1 MKTILFQGDSI
12 TDAGR
17 SRDNDNDRGTGYP
30 TLVSA
35 ELGFKYPNEYKFINR
50 GISGNRIVDLY
61 ARIKRD
67 FINLK
72 PEYLTILIG
81 INDVWHEINDKNGVD
96 NKKFFK
102 VYCDLI
108 EEIRSMLPDIKI
120 FILEPFVLKA
130 SATEKSWS
138 IFRRETEMRAESA
151 KAVAEKFGLTFI
163 PLQEKF
169 DEAEKKA
176 EASYWLGDGVHPTA
190 AGHELIAKELSAA
203 LEKAFEN

>member
-1 MKTILFQGDSI
+1 MKTVVFLGDSI

-17 SRDNDNDRGTGYP
+17 NRNNDSERGIGYP

-35 ELGFKYPNEYKFINR
+35 ELGFKYPAEYNFINE

-67 FINLK
+67 IINRK
-72 PEYLTILIG
+72 PDYLTVLIG

-96 NKKFFK
+96 NEKFFT
-102 VYCDLI
+102 VYSLLI
-108 EEIRSMLPDIKI
+108 EEIKRILPDIKI
-120 FILEPFVLKA
+120 IILEPFVLKA
-130 SATEKSWS
+130 SATEKAWS
-138 IFRRETEMRAESA
+138 VFKRETLMRAQSA
-151 KAVAEKFGLTFI
+151 KKVAEKYGLEFI

-176 EASYWLGDGVHPTA
+176 EASYWLSDGVHPTS
-190 AGHELIAKELSAA
+190 AGHELIAKEVTAA
-203 LEKAFEN
+203 LEKAMNK

>member
-17 SRDNDNDRGTGYP
+17 SRDNDSDRGTGYP

-35 ELGFKYPNEYKFINR
+35 ELGLKYPGEYNFINK

-61 ARIKRD
+61 SRIKCD

-72 PEYLTILIG
+72 PDYLTILIG
-81 INDVWHEINDKNGVD
+81 INDVWHEIGNRNGVD
-96 NKKFFK
+96 NDKFFR
-102 VYCDLI
+102 VYCNLI
-108 EEIRSMLPDIKI
+108 EEIRAMLPDIEI

-130 SATEKSWS
+130 SATEKNWRV
-138 IFRRETEMRAESA
+138 FRKETLMRAESA
-151 KAVAEKFGLTFI
+151 RAVAEKFGLTFI

-176 EASYWLGDGVHPTA
+176 CASYWLGDGVHPTA
-190 AGHELIAKELSAA
+190 AGHELIANEVVKA
-203 LEKAFEN
+203 LEKKF

>member
-17 SRDNDNDRGTGYP
+17 SRDNDLDRGTGYP

-35 ELGFKYPNEYKFINR
+35 ELGFKYPGEYRFINK

-61 ARIKRD
+61 ARIKCD
-67 FINLK
+67 FINIK
-72 PEYLTILIG
+72 PDYLTILIG
-81 INDVWHEINDKNGVD
+81 INDVWHELGGRNGID
-96 NKKFFK
+96 NKKFFR

-108 EEIRSMLPDIKI
+108 EEIKTMLPDVKI

-130 SATEKSWS
+130 CATESKYNV
-138 IFRRETEMRAESA
+138 FRKETLMRAESA
-151 KAVAEKFGLTFI
+151 KAVAEKYGLTFI

-169 DEAEKKA
+169 DKATEKA
-176 EASYWLGDGVHPTA
+176 EPSYWLGDGVHPTA
-190 AGHELIAKELSAA
+190 AGHELIAKELVAA
-203 LEKAFEN
+203 LEKAFD

>member
-1 MKTILFQGDSI
+1 MKTVVFQGDSI

-17 SRDNDNDRGTGYP
+17 NRDNDNERGIGYP

-35 ELGFKYPNEYKFINR
+35 ELGYKYPGEYVFINE
-50 GISGNRIVDLY
+50 GVSGNRIVDLY

-67 FINLK
+67 IINRK
-72 PEYLTILIG
+72 PDYLTILIG
-81 INDVWHEINDKNGVD
+81 INDVWHEINERNGVD

-108 EEIRSMLPDIKI
+108 EEIRSVLPDIKI

-203 LEKAFEN
+203 LEKAFFN

>member
-17 SRDNDNDRGTGYP
+17 SRDNDLERGIGYP

-35 ELGFKYPNEYKFINR
+35 ELGLKYPGEYKFINK

-61 ARIKRD
+61 ARIKCD

-72 PEYLTILIG
+72 PDYLTILIG
-81 INDVWHEINDKNGVD
+81 INDVWHEVGSRNGVD

-108 EEIRSMLPDIKI
+108 EEIKTMLPDIEI
-120 FILEPFVLKA
+120 FILEPFVLKGA
-130 SATEKSWS
+130 ATQKDWNVFSK
-138 IFRRETEMRAESA
+138 ETLMRAESA

-176 EASYWLGDGVHPTA
+176 EASYWLSDGVHPTA
-190 AGHELIAKELSAA
+190 AGHEIIANEVVKA
-203 LEKAFEN
+203 LEKKF

>member
-1 MKTILFQGDSI
+1 MKTIVFQGDSI

-17 SRDNDNDRGTGYP
+17 SRDNDNERGIGYP

-35 ELGFKYPNEYKFINR
+35 QLGLKYPGEFVFINE

-67 FINLK
+67 IINRK
-72 PEYLTILIG
+72 PDYLTILIG
-81 INDVWHEINDKNGVD
+81 INDVWHEINDRNGVD
-96 NKKFFK
+96 NAKFFR

-108 EEIRSMLPDIKI
+108 EEIKTMLPDIEI
-120 FILEPFVLKA
+120 FILEPFVLRA
-130 SATEKSWS
+130 SATTKKWGV
-138 IFRRETEMRAESA
+138 FRRETEMRAESA
-151 KAVAEKFGLTFI
+151 RAVAEKFGLTFI
-163 PLQEKF
+163 PLQDKF

-190 AGHELIAKELSAA
+190 VGHEIIANEVVKA
-203 LEKAFEN
+203 LEKKF

>member
-17 SRDNDNDRGTGYP
+17 SRDNDALRGIGYP

-35 ELGFKYPNEYKFINR
+35 ELGLKYPGEYNFINK

-61 ARIKRD
+61 ARIKCD

-72 PEYLTILIG
+72 PDYLTILIG
-81 INDVWHEINDKNGVD
+81 INDVWHELGCKNGVD

-108 EEIRSMLPDIKI
+108 EEIKTMLPDIEI

-130 SATEKSWS
+130 SATKEDWNVFSK
-138 IFRRETEMRAESA
+138 ETRMRAESA

-176 EASYWLGDGVHPTA
+176 EASYWLSDGVHPTA
-190 AGHELIAKELSAA
+190 AGHEIIANEVVKA
-203 LEKAFEN
+203 LEKKF

>member
-1 MKTILFQGDSI
+1 MKTIVFQGDSI

-17 SRDNDNDRGTGYP
+17 NRNNDNERGIGYP
-30 TLVSA
+30 TLVAA
-35 ELGFKYPNEYKFINR
+35 ELGYKYPGEYVFINE
-50 GISGNRIVDLY
+50 GVSGNRIVDLY

-67 FINLK
+67 IIHRR
-72 PEYLTILIG
+72 PDYLTILIG
-81 INDVWHEINDKNGVD
+81 INDVWHELNDRNGVD

-108 EEIRSMLPDIKI
+108 EEIKAVLPDIKI

-130 SATEKSWS
+130 SATSKNWAV
-138 IFRRETEMRAESA
+138 FRRETEMRAASA
-151 KAVAEKFGLTFI
+151 KAVAEKYGLTFI

-176 EASYWLGDGVHPTA
+176 EASYWLLDGVHPSA
-190 AGHELIAKELSAA
+190 AGHELIAREVTAS
-203 LEKAFEN
+203 LEKSF

>member
-1 MKTILFQGDSI
+1 MKTVVFQGDSI

-17 SRDNDNDRGTGYP
+17 NRDNDNERGIGYP

-35 ELGFKYPNEYKFINR
+35 ELGYKYPGEYVFINE
-50 GISGNRIVDLY
+50 GVSGNRIVDLY

-67 FINLK
+67 IINRK
-72 PEYLTILIG
+72 PDYLTILIG

>member
-17 SRDNDNDRGTGYP
+17 SRDNDALRGIGYP

-35 ELGFKYPNEYKFINR
+35 ELGLKYPGEYNFINK

-61 ARIKRD
+61 ARIKCD

-72 PEYLTILIG
+72 PDYLTILIG
-81 INDVWHEINDKNGVD
+81 INDVWHELGCKNGVD
-96 NKKFFK
+96 NKKFFR

-108 EEIRSMLPDIKI
+108 EEIKTMLPDIEI

-130 SATEKSWS
+130 SATKEDWNVFSK
-138 IFRRETEMRAESA
+138 ETRMRAESA

-163 PLQEKF
+163 PLQDKF

-176 EASYWLGDGVHPTA
+176 EASYWLSDGVHPTA
-190 AGHELIAKELSAA
+190 AGHEIIANEVVKA
-203 LEKAFEN
+203 LEKKF

>member
-12 TDAGR
+12 TDANR
-17 SRDNDNDRGTGYP
+17 STDNDNERGIGYP

-35 ELGFKYPNEYKFINR
+35 ELGFKYPGEYKFINR

-67 FINLK
+67 IINIK
-72 PEYLTILIG
+72 PDYLTILIG
-81 INDVWHEINDKNGVD
+81 INDVWHELNDRNGVD
-96 NKKFFK
+96 DKKYFR

-108 EEIRSMLPDIKI
+108 EEITTMLPGIKI

-130 SATEKSWS
+130 SATQKNWNV
-138 IFRRETEMRAESA
+138 FRRETEMRAVSA
-151 KAVAEKFGLTFI
+151 KAVADKFGLTFI
-163 PLQEKF
+163 PLQENF

-176 EASYWLGDGVHPTA
+176 EASYWLADGVHPTA
-190 AGHELIAKELSAA
+190 AGHELIAKEVCAA
-203 LEKAFEN
+203 LEKETE

>member
-17 SRDNDNDRGTGYP
+17 SRDNDLERGIGYP

-35 ELGFKYPNEYKFINR
+35 ELGLKYPGEYKFINK

-61 ARIKRD
+61 ARIKCD

-72 PEYLTILIG
+72 PDYLTILIG
-81 INDVWHEINDKNGVD
+81 INDVWHEVGSRNGVD

-108 EEIRSMLPDIKI
+108 EEIKTMLPDIKI
-120 FILEPFVLKA
+120 SVKHHRTFHKILLIKIQSLECLTCLKIYM
-130 SATEKSWS
+130 SEC
-138 IFRRETEMRAESA
+138 
-151 KAVAEKFGLTFI
+151 
-163 PLQEKF
+163 
-169 DEAEKKA
+169 
-176 EASYWLGDGVHPTA
+176 
-190 AGHELIAKELSAA
+190 
-203 LEKAFEN
+203 

>member
-1 MKTILFQGDSI
+1 MKTIVFQGDSI

-17 SRDNDNDRGTGYP
+17 NRDNDNERGIGYP

-35 ELGFKYPNEYKFINR
+35 ELGLKYPGEFIFINE

-67 FINLK
+67 IINRK
-72 PEYLTILIG
+72 PDYLTILIG
-81 INDVWHEINDKNGVD
+81 INDVWHEINDRNGVD
-96 NKKFFK
+96 NDKFFR
-102 VYCDLI
+102 VYCNLI
-108 EEIRSMLPDIKI
+108 EEIKAMLPGIEI

-130 SATEKSWS
+130 SATEKKWGV
-138 IFRRETEMRAESA
+138 FRRETEMRAESA

-190 AGHELIAKELSAA
+190 AGHEIIANEVVKA
-203 LEKAFEN
+203 LEKKF